1 MAKQEIDSDLCSFWH
16 STEVP
21 VTANVY
27 RQDSLTKLLVGKLGN
42 LACCKFHFFG
52 GGCKSN
58 HVTYLDI
65 LHINMV

>member
-1 MAKQEIDSDLCSFWH
+1 MAKQEIDSDLCSFWY
-16 STEVP
+16 STKVP
-21 VTANVY
+21 VTANLY

-42 LACCKFHFFG
+42 LACCKFFVL

-58 HVTYLDI
+58 HVANLDI

>member
-1 MAKQEIDSDLCSFWH
+1 MAKQEIDSDQCSFWY
-16 STEVP
+16 STKVP

-42 LACCKFHFFG
+42 LACCKFIVF

-58 HVTYLDI
+58 HVANLDI